1 MNKNHE
7 VAKLIKFFGN
17 QEKTAKAFG
26 IKQTAVS
33 QWLNNKTNIDK
44 YLATLAERLTSG
56 EIKAKDLRPDL
67 KELDP

>member
-1 MNKNHE
+1 M
-7 VAKLIKFFGN
+7 AIKK
-17 QEKTAKAFG
+17 KTAKAFG

-67 KELDP
+67 KELEP